1 MSFLLFIFLQ
11 INLCNFYP
19 SDTIWK
25 KTLKYIAEG
34 KMKVFEGRN
43 FFIFDESNYTSLDI
57 NDDKMEILYQKQKE
71 LYINYGIPNYIFVV
85 DNHNENSESLTEATH
100 NLAAYLNKEF
110 SIDKNKAII
119 GYLSIQSRRIKIRT
133 GEIIR
138 KNITD
143 LDAQNMINNLRTYL
157 QKEAYYEAWIKFIDD
172 INYYRDDN
180 SKVINRVRSSSKK
193 SNQTFLIIIIIIGSI
208 FIIALIIFI
217 CIKCSYKF
225 RENYIF
231 NAPYSTNAVYTE
243 NKANCINNMSITDIL
258 TFLKNNKNNQNIF
271 IDYCVIC
278 LKQFK
283 NTDPRNISTYICG
296 HIFHYNCLS
305 KLKVLGCPICR
316 QRLNPR
322 FNQENSK
329 IIWGIQQENKD
340 ELKKYDYNKIFPFY
354 NNENKNIIENT
365 DAFSIEKKKDV
376 ISIEKNKDYGC
387 SNFEYNIYNRVN
399 ISNTL
404 SHNFSNKVNEKSYHS
419 NSYGIRDD
427 DSGGGDDGDSG
438 GGDDGDC
445 GGGDDDGSGGADG
458 DW

>member
-172 INYYRDDN
+172 I
-180 SKVINRVRSSSKK
+180 
-193 SNQTFLIIIIIIGSI
+193 
-208 FIIALIIFI
+208 
-217 CIKCSYKF
+217 
-225 RENYIF
+225 
-231 NAPYSTNAVYTE
+231 
-243 NKANCINNMSITDIL
+243 
-258 TFLKNNKNNQNIF
+258 
-271 IDYCVIC
+271 
-278 LKQFK
+278 
-283 NTDPRNISTYICG
+283 
-296 HIFHYNCLS
+296 
-305 KLKVLGCPICR
+305 KLL
-316 QRLNPR
+316 
-322 FNQENSK
+322 
-329 IIWGIQQENKD
+329 
-340 ELKKYDYNKIFPFY
+340 
-354 NNENKNIIENT
+354 
-365 DAFSIEKKKDV
+365 
-376 ISIEKNKDYGC
+376 
-387 SNFEYNIYNRVN
+387 
-399 ISNTL
+399 
-404 SHNFSNKVNEKSYHS
+404 
-419 NSYGIRDD
+419 
-427 DSGGGDDGDSG
+427 
-438 GGDDGDC
+438 
-445 GGGDDDGSGGADG
+445 
-458 DW
+458 